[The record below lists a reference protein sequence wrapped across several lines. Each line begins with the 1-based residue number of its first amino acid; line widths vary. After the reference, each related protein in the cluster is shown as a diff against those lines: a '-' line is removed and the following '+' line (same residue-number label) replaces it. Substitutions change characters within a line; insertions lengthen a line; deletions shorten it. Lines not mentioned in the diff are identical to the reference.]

1 MISFD
6 GSFVITP
13 KEALDKYK
21 EEVKKKNSVGA
32 KGVTFQNLIS
42 VLSEFEVDILPKP
55 SKDATEW
62 QKERDK
68 LMVAFKRILLDNN
81 KKKTKKCL
89 NFFDSAKYL
98 NLCKVRHS
106 KESHDKT
113 FVVDDAGVV
122 RNETSAK
129 LGAPVQPL
137 LELGKRQLN
146 NRTKARRI

>member
-21 EEVKKKNSVGA
+21 EEVKKKNCVGA
-32 KGVTFQNLIS
+32 KGVTFQNLVS

-89 NFFDSAKYL
+89 NFFDSAKYV
-98 NLCKVRHS
+98 NLCKVRPS
-106 KESHDKT
+106 KESNDKT
-113 FVVDDAGVV
+113 FVIDDAGVV
-122 RNETSAK
+122 N
-129 LGAPVQPL
+129 V
-137 LELGKRQLN
+137 
-146 NRTKARRI
+146 